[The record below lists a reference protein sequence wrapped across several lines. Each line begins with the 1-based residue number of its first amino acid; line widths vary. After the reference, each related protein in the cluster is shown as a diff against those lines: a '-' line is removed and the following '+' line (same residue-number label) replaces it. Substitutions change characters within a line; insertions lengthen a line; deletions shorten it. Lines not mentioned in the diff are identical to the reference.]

1 MSENVL
7 QEINFTAKPG
17 ETTALIGATGS
28 GKSTIVNL
36 IPRFY
41 EVSSGSISIDGI
53 DIRELAQEDLRDKI
67 GFVPQKSSLFRV
79 LLRLIYFMQMKKPL
93 QMN

>member
-1 MSENVL
+1 M
-7 QEINFTAKPG
+7 
-17 ETTALIGATGS
+17 
-28 GKSTIVNL
+28 
-36 IPRFY
+36 
-41 EVSSGSISIDGI
+41 DGI